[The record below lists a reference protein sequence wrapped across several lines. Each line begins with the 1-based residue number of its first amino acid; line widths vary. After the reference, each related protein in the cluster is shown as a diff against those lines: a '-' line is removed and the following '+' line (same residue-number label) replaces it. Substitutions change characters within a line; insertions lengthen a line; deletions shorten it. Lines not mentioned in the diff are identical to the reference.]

1 MTQSG
6 RRRNPSRGDRR
17 ERAILD
23 TALRLLAAKPLAE
36 ITIDELAAG
45 ADISRSSFYFYFDSK
60 QAVVVALL
68 EGLAGELGRDTE
80 EWLTGS
86 GPDAPALRRSLTA
99 LAILW
104 RAHGPLLAQAVT
116 AGRPGA
122 TGEIARWRAD
132 LYHLHVRRLAAR
144 IRRDRSTGLAP
155 AGPDPEILAGMID
168 NLRDATFAASA
179 GTLGPTEAA
188 ALVEDLLTVELRIM
202 YGRIPTPPHPAP
214 HPTPGPP

>member
-1 MTQSG
+1 MTRAG
-6 RRRNPSRGDRR
+6 RRRGPSRGDRR

-23 TALRLLAAKPLAE
+23 TALRLLARKPLAE
-36 ITIDELAAG
+36 ITIDEFAAG

-99 LAILW
+99 LATLW
-104 RAHGPLLAQAVT
+104 REHGPLLAQAVT
-116 AGRPGA
+116 GGGLGSA
-122 TGEIARWRAD
+122 GEIARWRAD

-144 IRRDRSTGLAP
+144 IRRDREAGRAP
-155 AGPDPEILAGMID
+155 DGPAPEVLAGMID
-168 NLRDATFAASA
+168 HLRDAAFVAAAS
-179 GTLGPTEAA
+179 GDGLNEARA
-188 ALVEDLLTVELRIM
+188 TGLVEDLLTVELRMM
-202 YGRIPTPPHPAP
+202 YGEIPAP
-214 HPTPGPP
+214 ERTPG

>member
-1 MTQSG
+1 MTPSG
-6 RRRNPSRGDRR
+6 RRRDPSRGDRR

-23 TALRLLAAKPLAE
+23 TALRLLARKPLAE

-68 EGLAGELGRDTE
+68 EGLADELGRDTE

-99 LAILW
+99 LATLW
-104 RAHGPLLAQAVT
+104 RAHGPLLTQAVT
-116 AGRPGA
+116 SGK
-122 TGEIARWRAD
+122 TGDIAHWRAD

-144 IRRDRSTGLAP
+144 IRRDREAGLAP
-155 AGPDPEILAGMID
+155 PGPDPEVLAGMID
-168 NLRDATFAASA
+168 NLRDVTFVAAADGSGLNETQAT
-179 GTLGPTEAA
+179 
-188 ALVEDLLTVELRIM
+188 ALVEVLLTVELRIM
-202 YGRIPTPPHPAP
+202 YGEIPTQTQEA
-214 HPTPGPP
+214 T